1 MGDRWV
7 SVYTVSRTRCTVPR
21 GRPVEV
27 GEAVLVGREQRLS
40 IGTDPPDKEVSRRA
54 LIVTPTE
61 TGWRI
66 WILNRNGAVI
76 HPWGQAPLRAGDT
89 TTLSWPLVGVRVLGR
104 QSVQHWVLL
113 EAEAQTRDDEPA
125 ARSEPEP
132 RPVAKGRPLAAM
144 QLQALRALFA
154 DCLRWPPSF
163 PAEPRQLQQVANR
176 LGVGIGGLQER
187 LREARKRAADLGLR
201 RAVAIT
207 DPEYLFELVRDGFL
221 PAPTAR
227 PFRRE
232 I

>member
-1 MGDRWV
+1 M
-7 SVYTVSRTRCTVPR
+7 
-21 GRPVEV
+21 
-27 GEAVLVGREQRLS
+27 GREQRLS

-54 LIVTPTE
+54 LIVTATE

-113 EAEAQTRDDEPA
+113 EAEAQTRDEQPA
-125 ARSEPEP
+125 ATSEPDP
-132 RPVAKGRPLAAM
+132 RPAERARPLAAM

-187 LREARKRAADLGLR
+187 LREARKRAADLGLG

-207 DPEYLFELVRDGFL
+207 DPEYLFALVRGGFL